1 VPGRATCSWAASKAA
16 EDFLSSCFA
25 GEEEEEDELLVRAC
39 GKEVTLEQWLQ
50 EQQLL
55 LDAAKRQRH

>member
-1 VPGRATCSWAASKAA
+1 
-16 EDFLSSCFA
+16 LL
-25 GEEEEEDELLVRAC
+25 EEEDEEGEFLVRAC

-55 LDAAKRQRH
+55 LDAAKRQRQ